1 MSPVLDRKFW
11 FRRKMSIALRASA
24 AGLLS
29 LAVISCSDAGGER
42 AASAPKSAANVVAPG
57 DFAGTPARV
66 RRMSPEQY
74 ANTIHYIFGNDIR
87 VGAALTPLP
96 RTDGLQASGAASVG
110 MTIGEIQQL
119 QSAASAIAAQILD
132 KGNPGERI
140 APRRDFIVPCKP
152 ANPSAADDVCAA
164 KFIKQ
169 TGRLL
174 YRRALPDATVASLVA
189 DANRGATNLKD
200 FYAGLGSVVE
210 GMLIDPNVLMIS
222 DTTEPDPRT
231 PGKRRLDSYSVA
243 ARLSFFL
250 WNAGP
255 DEMLLTAAEKGELQ
269 TAKGRAKVV
278 TAMMASPRLEQGV
291 RAFFDDM
298 FGFEEFV
305 GLAKDPA
312 TYPMVTG
319 QTLIDAREQ
328 TLRTVVDHLLTRS
341 EDYRDLYTTRA
352 TFMSAALAPVYQ
364 VQPSLGWVP
373 YEFPADSPRVGLL
386 SQVSFLALHSHPARS
401 SATKR
406 GKALREL
413 LLCQKVPAPPA
424 NVDFSAVENP
434 DARLRTARERLN
446 FHSQNPVCAGCHKI
460 TDPMGLALEQFDGAG
475 RYRASEKGVKLDVSG
490 TLDGKPFTDVAGLG
504 QALHDHPA
512 LPGCLVRRMYSYG
525 TGGPLSRA
533 DDPAI
538 KALSGAFAQT
548 GYKVPDLMRMIA
560 TSEAFLDVVEPNPSP
575 ARTAGLT
582 SQSDVK
588 VN

>member
-1 MSPVLDRKFW
+1 VHVSLVFRHKF
-11 FRRKMSIALRASA
+11 LLPASA
-24 AGLLS
+24 ACLLA
-29 LAVISCSDAGGER
+29 LGVVACSDAGSER
-42 AASAPKSAANVVAPG
+42 AAPAAAAAPAVA

-87 VGAALTPLP
+87 VVSALTPLP
-96 RTDGLQASGAASVG
+96 RTDGLMASGAATVG

-119 QSAASAIAAQILD
+119 QSTASSIAAQILD

-140 APRRDFIVPCKP
+140 APRRDYLVPCKP
-152 ANPSAADDVCAA
+152 ANLAAADDVCAA

-174 YRRALPDATVASLVA
+174 YRRALAETTIAGLVG

-200 FYAGLGSVVE
+200 FYAGLATVIE
-210 GMLIDPNVLMIS
+210 GMLIDPNVLMIA
-222 DTTEPDPRT
+222 DTTEPDPNN
-231 PGKRRLDSYSVA
+231 PGKRRLDGYSVA

-250 WNAGP
+250 WNASP
-255 DEMLLTAAEKGELQ
+255 DDMLLTAAEKGELQ
-269 TAKGRAKVV
+269 TAKGRAKIVA
-278 TAMMASPRLEQGV
+278 AMMASPRLEQGA

-298 FGFEEFV
+298 FGFEEFI

-312 TYPMVTG
+312 AYPMVTG

-328 TLRTVVDHLLTRS
+328 TLRTVVDHLIVRNQ
-341 EDYRDLYTTRA
+341 DYRDLYTTRS
-352 TFMSAALAPVYQ
+352 TFMAPSLAPVYQ
-364 VQPSLGWVP
+364 VVQPSLGWVAW
-373 YEFPADSPRVGLL
+373 EFPENSPRVGLL
-386 SQVSFLALHSHPARS
+386 SQVSFLALHAHPARS

-413 LLCQKVPAPPA
+413 LLCQRVPAPPA

-434 DARLRTARERLN
+434 DVRLRTARERLD

-475 RYRASEKGVKLDVSG
+475 RYRATEKGVALDVSG
-490 TLDGKPFTDVAGLG
+490 TLDGKAFTDVAGLG

-512 LPGCLVRRMYSYG
+512 LPSCLVRRMYGYG

-533 DDPAI
+533 DNPAVA
-538 KALSGAFAQT
+538 ALSAAFTQS

-560 TSEAFLDVVEPNPSP
+560 TSDAFLEVVEPEPSP
-575 ARTAGLT
+575 ARTAGMA
-582 SQSDVK
+582 SHPDVK
-588 VN
+588 AN